1 MNRIR
6 NRLLHLLRQRLLQ
19 GLWHLAVARR
29 VAHFARLLV
38 AAGVVDGLL
47 RSVLA
52 CWTLSSQPSW
62 VEQET
67 YIWELM
73 LELGRGLFLDLAWD
87 FGVGG
92 VGDALAVF
100 VLHFDE
106 GWGVC
111 FENG

>member
-1 MNRIR
+1 
-6 NRLLHLLRQRLLQ
+6 
-19 GLWHLAVARR
+19 
-29 VAHFARLLV
+29 
-38 AAGVVDGLL
+38 
-47 RSVLA
+47 
-52 CWTLSSQPSW
+52 

-100 VLHFDE
+100 VLHFDG

-111 FENG
+111 FGNGQKRWRCDMVIVMKEAQ

>member
-6 NRLLHLLRQRLLQ
+6 NRLLHLLGQRLLQ
-19 GLWHLAVARR
+19 DLWHLAVTSS
-29 VAHFARLLV
+29 VAHFARFLV
-38 AAGVVDGLL
+38 TASIVDGLL
-47 RSVLA
+47 RSALA
-52 CWTLSSQPSW
+52 CWTLSSQPSR

-100 VLHFDE
+100 VLHFDG
-106 GWGVC
+106 GWD
-111 FENG
+111 